1 MHTDLSGPAATYGV
15 SSSNA
20 VKMRFDEL
28 NEKGGVHGRKI
39 KLIVEDTQ
47 YQVPRAVQA
56 GTKLINRD
64 NIFAMVAPLGTPMNN
79 ALFKDQFEAGVPNL
93 FPLSAARSMYEPFN
107 KLKFYGAASYVDQIR
122 AGINYFVTKKGK
134 KALCAMYQDTDF
146 GKEVMDG
153 VQMQA
158 DKMKI
163 KIVETVT
170 HKPTDQDFTAQITKL
185 KGAGCDLV
193 ALGTIV
199 RDSIVPYAT
208 ARKIGWT
215 DVDFLGSAATY
226 DLFVAAAQGGVTE
239 GLYAMGLTDMP
250 YRDTLSPMAQA
261 WFDRYKEQ
269 ATRPSRTSAR
279 STATWPPTSRSPDS
293 TRPARTSPRQLR
305 EGPGVDSRLPRHLQR
320 PRGQLR
326 PRQAPG
332 RELVVPRRG
341 QGRTLGPRDRAAVA
355 LIYVGGLERAPHTP
369 HAARPGGAVALRERV
384 VDVPASK
391 GPPHP
396 PRSALRRSRGAPRAC
411 RRCTGLERAPTPPA
425 LRAPAEPWRSASVSS
440 MYRPERAPHSSVAG

>member
-1 MHTDLSGPAATYGV
+1 MRNLFGAAVLVGAVALAGGAMGQGATRGVTGTEIVLGMHTDLSGPAATYGV

-20 VKMRFDEL
+20 VKMRFDEV
-28 NEKGGVHGRKI
+28 NEKGGIHGRKVR
-39 KLIVEDTQ
+39 LIVEDTQ

-64 NIFAMVAPLGTPMNN
+64 RIFAMVAPLGTPMNN

-93 FPLSAARSMYEPFN
+93 FPLSAARSMYEPFHR
-107 KLKFYGAASYVDQIR
+107 LKFYGAASYVDQIR

-146 GKEVMDG
+146 GKEVVDG
-153 VQMQA
+153 VQQQA
-158 DKMKI
+158 EKMKI
-163 KIVETVT
+163 KVVETTT

-250 YRDTLSPMAQA
+250 YRDTLSPTAQQ
-261 WFDRYKEQ
+261 WFDRYKERYK
-269 ATRPSRTSAR
+269 ADPNIGAVYGHVAADLTVV
-279 STATWPPTSRSPDS
+279 
-293 TRPARTSPRQLR
+293 
-305 EGPGVDSRLPRHLQR
+305 GLQNA
-320 PRGQLR
+320 GKDLSSDT
-326 PRQAPG
+326 
-332 RELVVPRRG
+332 LVK
-341 QGRTLGPRDRAAVA
+341 
-355 LIYVGGLERAPHTP
+355 GLESIKGYKDIFNGPEVTFGPNKHQGANSSFL
-369 HAARPGGAVALRERV
+369 AVVKGGRWVRMTDPL
-384 VDVPASK
+384 SF
-391 GPPHP
+391 
-396 PRSALRRSRGAPRAC
+396 
-411 RRCTGLERAPTPPA
+411 
-425 LRAPAEPWRSASVSS
+425 
-440 MYRPERAPHSSVAG
+440 